1 MLTTQ
6 NRIRQAL
13 LSIVSELTELTAEE
27 IPFAIPTQRTYG
39 ELSTTLP
46 FVLAKKLGQ
55 KPYALGMMLKEKMI
69 GRLPEV
75 RDMQLVNGGFLNF
88 FFCDGYWL
96 AQLQRE
102 QRQKTPWM
110 SDKVIVEHTS
120 INPNKAA
127 HIGHLRNS
135 CLGDTLARAYR
146 YLGAEVEVQNYIDD
160 TGIQVADVVWG
171 LMQVD
176 GKNLE
181 AIRRITDLPR
191 FLWEAYPRYS
201 RLLGED
207 ETKSQARNRVHRV
220 IEERHEPEYSVSLY
234 VAETVLHDHLKVM
247 GRLGIDYHL
256 LVREQDIM
264 AMNFFSRT
272 ADILRENGILYPSK
286 DPEKAGCEVIYYEA
300 EKLEKIVIRSNG
312 TVTYIGKDLAYT
324 FWKLGLSGRDFL
336 YRPFCKGLSGQ
347 DVWISEDRNGEAR
360 AGFGHGNR
368 VFNVID
374 VRQSYLQAIIGQ
386 VVGTLYHGEKDRF
399 AHFSYEMVALTPAC
413 VEELGFTLSEEDKA
427 KAYVEVSGRK
437 GIAVEANDLIDRL
450 QARSFRELAQ
460 RNPEIEAG
468 DLHKIACDIAVGALR
483 YFMLRY
489 ASNTV
494 IAFDFDEALAF
505 EGDTGPYLQYSLV
518 RLNSIF
524 RKLGL
529 DPDEPGSKTPDLALL
544 QAEEKALIDELLL
557 SAAQVPGQVLLA
569 LQQHELSQIA
579 HAAYA
584 LAQQLNH
591 YYHRYTV
598 MNEADGALKQ
608 VRITIL
614 SVVRRSLVDLLG
626 ILGIPVPE
634 RM

>member
-6 NRIRQAL
+6 NKIRQEL
-13 LSIVSELTELTAEE
+13 LSIVCDLTEITAEE
-27 IPFAIPTQRTYG
+27 IPFAIPPQRQYG

-55 KPYALGMMLKEKMI
+55 KPYALGTMLKEKMA

-88 FFCDGYWL
+88 FFSEGYWL
-96 AQLQRE
+96 EQLQRE

-110 SDKVIVEHTS
+110 SDKVVVEHTS

-146 YLGAEVEVQNYIDD
+146 HLGAEVEVENYIDD

-176 GKNLE
+176 GKGLDE
-181 AIRRITDLPR
+181 IRRITDLPR

-201 RLLGED
+201 RMLGED
-207 ETKSQARNRVHRV
+207 ETKSQARNRVHQV

-272 ADILRENGILYPSK
+272 ADILREEGILYPSK
-286 DPEKAGCEVIYYEA
+286 DPEKAGCEVIYYDA

-324 FWKLGLSGRDFL
+324 FWKLGLSGWDFL
-336 YRPFCKGLSGQ
+336 YRPFSKGLHGQ
-347 DVWISEDRNGEAR
+347 DVWISEDRHGEAR
-360 AGFGHGNR
+360 TGFGHGNR

-413 VEELGFTLSEEDKA
+413 VEELGFTLTEEDRA

-450 QARSFRELAQ
+450 QDRSYRELSQ
-460 RNPEIEAG
+460 RNPELDESE
-468 DLHKIACDIAVGALR
+468 LRKIATQIAVGALR

-489 ASNTV
+489 TSNTV

-505 EGDTGPYLQYSLV
+505 EGDTGPYLQYSMV

-529 DPDEPGSKTPDLALL
+529 EPDQMGLNQVGMTGLD
-544 QAEEKALIDELLL
+544 AEEKSLIDELLL
-557 SAAQVPGQVLLA
+557 TAAQVPGQVLLA

-591 YYHRYTV
+591 YYHRYTI
-598 MNEADGALKQ
+598 MNEPDEAVKQ
-608 VRITIL
+608 IRITIL
-614 SVVRRSLVDLLG
+614 AVVRRSLCDLLE